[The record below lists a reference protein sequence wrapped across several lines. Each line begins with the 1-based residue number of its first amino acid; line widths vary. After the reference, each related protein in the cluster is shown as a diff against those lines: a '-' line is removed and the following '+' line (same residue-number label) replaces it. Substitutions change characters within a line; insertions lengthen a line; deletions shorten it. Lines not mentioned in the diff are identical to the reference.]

1 MAFRSLMQRH
11 KVKLLSFRI
20 TRIELLVFLGLVMI
34 FSLVDRKIAIFFV
47 MTSDKRMYSENMK
60 AIRMKSVDLNGHLIN
75 KR

>member
-47 MTSDKRMYSENMK
+47 MTSDKRMFSENMK
-60 AIRMKSVDLNGHLIN
+60 AIRMKSAGLNGHLIN

>member
-1 MAFRSLMQRH
+1 MEFKSLMQRH

-47 MTSDKRMYSENMK
+47 MISDKRMFSENMK
-60 AIRMKSVDLNGHLIN
+60 AIRMKSAGLNGHLIN

>member
-1 MAFRSLMQRH
+1 VAFRSLMQRH

-60 AIRMKSVDLNGHLIN
+60 AIRMKSAGLNGHLIN